1 MAGMSLRTQLAYLAA
16 GLTLALGLLSLLN
29 PLLMVRILG
38 LEVLEPRGLS
48 EIRATY
54 GMLFLA
60 MGGVMLWAIPTRPR
74 SNPFLR
80 FAALLWG
87 ATALGRATSV
97 VIDGVIT
104 PLNLA
109 ALALELLVAFS
120 ALQATVRD
128 PARRRGAR
136 SRPVEETP
144 DPLRAYRG

>member
-80 FAALLWG
+80 
-87 ATALGRATSV
+87 S
-97 VIDGVIT
+97 I
-104 PLNLA
+104 P
-109 ALALELLVAFS
+109 LELMSESNQESPAP
-120 ALQATVRD
+120 TVI
-128 PARRRGAR
+128 
-136 SRPVEETP
+136 
-144 DPLRAYRG
+144 RAAGTNWTELS